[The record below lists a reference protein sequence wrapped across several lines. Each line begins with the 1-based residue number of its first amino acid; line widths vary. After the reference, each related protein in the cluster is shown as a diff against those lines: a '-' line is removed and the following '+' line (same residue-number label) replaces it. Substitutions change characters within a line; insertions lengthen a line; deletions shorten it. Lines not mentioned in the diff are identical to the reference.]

1 MTRTLKL
8 LAALTALAL
17 PLTAYG
23 IASAQQNAN
32 PRTPPPQGHMT
43 GPQGQP
49 MGPEMQGDMMNMMK
63 MMGQMTEMMETCNT
77 MMQTAMQEKGQDG
90 QAKPGSQKKD

>member
-8 LAALTALAL
+8 LVALTALAL

-23 IASAQQNAN
+23 IASAQQNAS
-32 PRTPPPQGHMT
+32 PQTPPQGHRT
-43 GPQGQP
+43 GPQGQT

-77 MMQTAMQEKGQDG
+77 MMKTAMQENGQDG
-90 QAKPGSQKKD
+90 QAQTAPHKRN

>member
-1 MTRTLKL
+1 MIRKLTL

-32 PRTPPPQGHMT
+32 PQAPQGHRT
-43 GPQGQP
+43 VPQGQM
-49 MGPEMQGDMMNMMK
+49 MGPEMQGNMTNMMK
-63 MMGQMTEMMETCNT
+63 MMDQMTEMMETCNT
-77 MMQTAMQEKGQDG
+77 MMKAAMQKNGQGG
-90 QAKPGSQKKD
+90 QAETRPEQKG